1 MNFKKKSL
9 ILGISLIISIQVL
22 LFINNKQTTSFK
34 YFIWSIQNVSIGK
47 LISISFISGL
57 IMSSIINKSL
67 GVNIKSDLINKE
79 QYNTNFDDNNSVNID
94 EEIRVD
100 EIPPERDLRD
110 IQPTISVNYRV
121 IKDSNEK
128 DLKKKGMTSKAQ
140 QYIDDWNNND
150 SEW

>member
-57 IMSSIINKSL
+57 IMSSIISKSL

-79 QYNTNFDDNNSVNID
+79 KYKTNFDDNNSVNID